1 MTVHVQLLLFY
12 SSFPLSFTTSWSAVF
27 AGLKVINK
35 TRPITWLRALS
46 LLRQTPTP
54 SGHGDKTLMRGSED
68 RLATDSTDR
77 FPVAYK
83 DWRSIRLVTSV
94 LITSF
99 SPSGV
104 GFVGVGREPFYSAPS
119 DHRTSFCTVASV
131 AISIYIR
138 YFVRLCGLG
147 SVIES
152 ALRFG

>member
-1 MTVHVQLLLFY
+1 MSSSFY
-12 SSFPLSFTTSWSAVF
+12 SIVPSPFPSPPAGAQSSPVSRLS
-27 AGLKVINK
+27 

-104 GFVGVGREPFYSAPS
+104 GFVGVGRDAILFPQGVRAEVVYSYKIIRPAY
-119 DHRTSFCTVASV
+119 H
-131 AISIYIR
+131 SIK
-138 YFVRLCGLG
+138 
-147 SVIES
+147 
-152 ALRFG
+152 

>member
-27 AGLKVINK
+27 AGLKVI
-35 TRPITWLRALS
+35 RPITWLRALS

-68 RLATDSTDR
+68 RLATDSTV
-77 FPVAYK
+77 PVAYK

-104 GFVGVGREPFYSAPS
+104 GFVGVGRDARLFPQGVRAEVVYSYKRIRPAY
-119 DHRTSFCTVASV
+119 H
-131 AISIYIR
+131 SIK
-138 YFVRLCGLG
+138 
-147 SVIES
+147 
-152 ALRFG
+152 

>member
-1 MTVHVQLLLFY
+1 MNY
-12 SSFPLSFTTSWSAVF
+12 YYISSMLSSSSSNSCLCF

-104 GFVGVGREPFYSAPS
+104 GFVGVGRDATLFPKGVRAAARSIPNRRACLS
-119 DHRTSFCTVASV
+119 LCVTVTH
-131 AISIYIR
+131 
-138 YFVRLCGLG
+138 
-147 SVIES
+147 
-152 ALRFG
+152 

>member
-27 AGLKVINK
+27 AGLQVINK

-46 LLRQTPTP
+46 LLRQTP

-104 GFVGVGREPFYSAPS
+104 GFVGVGRDARLFPQGVRAEVVYSYKRIRPAY
-119 DHRTSFCTVASV
+119 H
-131 AISIYIR
+131 SIK
-138 YFVRLCGLG
+138 
-147 SVIES
+147 
-152 ALRFG
+152 

>member
-1 MTVHVQLLLFY
+1 VTVHVQLLLFY

-104 GFVGVGREPFYSAPS
+104 GFVGVGRDARLFPQGVRAEVVYSYKRIRPAY
-119 DHRTSFCTVASV
+119 H
-131 AISIYIR
+131 SIK
-138 YFVRLCGLG
+138 
-147 SVIES
+147 
-152 ALRFG
+152 